1 MTHFSKSPIR
11 RLTCLILAILLTAG
25 VFAVSATAEQS
36 VTVEP
41 IAFRNPDFVR
51 GMDVSS
57 VIALEKSGV
66 IFRNRDGDRE
76 DIFKILADNGV
87 NTIRVRVWNDPY
99 DSNGNGYGGGNNDV
113 ATAAKIGQR
122 AAKYGL
128 NLLVDFHYSDFWA
141 DPGKQKAPKAWANMT
156 LSEKTAALKAFT
168 TESLKTI
175 RDAGAHITMV
185 QIGNETNLGIAG
197 ENSWMNMAQLYNAG
211 SQAVR
216 EFSSD
221 IRVMIHYTNP
231 ENTYIRTMADF
242 LHDYQVDYDIF
253 ATSYYPCW
261 HGSLEN
267 LNDTL
272 SYVAEKYDKYTM
284 VAETS
289 YPYTLSDS
297 DGHANTISEWNN
309 CTGENM
315 LWDFT
320 PQGQADEVRA
330 VMNAVNNVKNG
341 KGLGMCYWE
350 GAWITVGDVSGLS
363 SIAYSDRL
371 EKNKALWERDG
382 SGWASSFCAEFDPD
396 DAGKWYGGSAVDNQ
410 AFFSP
415 DGTALPSLG
424 VFRDVLPQGAYRL
437 GDADGDDTIDVIDV
451 TVIQRKCA
459 RINQRIDE
467 TTLMHGDIN
476 ENGILEIVDAACIQR
491 HLINAPL
498 QYPIG
503 IWKFPV

>member
-197 ENSWMNMAQLYNAG
+197 ENSWTNMAQLYNAG

-216 EFSSD
+216 EFSSE

-267 LNDTL
+267 LTDTL
-272 SYVAEKYDKYTM
+272 S
-284 VAETS
+284 
-289 YPYTLSDS
+289 
-297 DGHANTISEWNN
+297 
-309 CTGENM
+309 
-315 LWDFT
+315 
-320 PQGQADEVRA
+320 
-330 VMNAVNNVKNG
+330 
-341 KGLGMCYWE
+341 
-350 GAWITVGDVSGLS
+350 
-363 SIAYSDRL
+363 
-371 EKNKALWERDG
+371 
-382 SGWASSFCAEFDPD
+382 
-396 DAGKWYGGSAVDNQ
+396 
-410 AFFSP
+410 
-415 DGTALPSLG
+415 
-424 VFRDVLPQGAYRL
+424 
-437 GDADGDDTIDVIDV
+437 
-451 TVIQRKCA
+451 
-459 RINQRIDE
+459 
-467 TTLMHGDIN
+467 
-476 ENGILEIVDAACIQR
+476 
-491 HLINAPL
+491 
-498 QYPIG
+498 
-503 IWKFPV
+503 